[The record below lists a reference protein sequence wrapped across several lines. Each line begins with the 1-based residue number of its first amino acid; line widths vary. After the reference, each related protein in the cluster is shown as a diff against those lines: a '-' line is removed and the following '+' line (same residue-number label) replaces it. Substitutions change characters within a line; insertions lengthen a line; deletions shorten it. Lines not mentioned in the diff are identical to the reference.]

1 MIAGT
6 AIAGAMAVVAFG
18 VSGSVSA
25 KPIMSDN
32 AVSLSALSATPK
44 HMGGGKGSEVVAT
57 VLGLT
62 ATELR
67 TQLDAGKTLAQV
79 ATAQGVAVQRVIDAI
94 VAEKQAY
101 LAQEVA
107 SGELTQAQA
116 DAKSANIT
124 TKVTE
129 MVNTVRP
136 AKPAGGRG
144 GKSQEVVATV
154 LGLTATELRT
164 QLDAGKTLAQV
175 ATAQGVAVQRVIDAI
190 VAEKQ
195 AYLAQEVASGELTQA
210 QADAKSANI
219 TTKVTEMV
227 NTVRPAKP
235 AAGRGG
241 RDGGRGAMRG
251 QRMEGT
257 TAPSTNS

>member
-1 MIAGT
+1 MRNRITSIIAGT
-6 AIAGAMAVVAFG
+6 AIAGAMTVVAFG

-25 KPIMSDN
+25 KPILSEN

-44 HMGGGKGSEVVAT
+44 HMGGGKGSEAVAT

-94 VAEKQAY
+94 VAEKQAH

-144 GKSQEVVATV
+144 GH
-154 LGLTATELRT
+154 
-164 QLDAGKTLAQV
+164 
-175 ATAQGVAVQRVIDAI
+175 
-190 VAEKQ
+190 
-195 AYLAQEVASGELTQA
+195 
-210 QADAKSANI
+210 
-219 TTKVTEMV
+219 
-227 NTVRPAKP
+227 
-235 AAGRGG
+235 GRG
-241 RDGGRGAMRG
+241 RGEMRG
-251 QRMEGT
+251 QRTEGT

>member
-1 MIAGT
+1 M
-6 AIAGAMAVVAFG
+6 
-18 VSGSVSA
+18 GS
-25 KPIMSDN
+25 
-32 AVSLSALSATPK
+32 
-44 HMGGGKGSEVVAT
+44 GKGGEVVAT

-116 DAKSANIT
+116 DAKSANIIA
-124 TKVTE
+124 KVTE
-129 MVNTVRP
+129 KVNTVRP
-136 AKPAGGRG
+136 AKPEGGRG
-144 GKSQEVVATV
+144 GKSQEAVATV

-175 ATAQGVAVQRVIDAI
+175 ALDQGIAVQKVIDVI
-190 VAEKQ
+190 VTDIKAHLAE
-195 AYLAQEVASGELTQA
+195 EVASGQLTQA
-210 QADAKSANI
+210 EADAKSAS
-219 TTKVTEMV
+219 VTAKATEKV

-235 AAGRGG
+235 AGGRGG

-251 QRMEGT
+251 QNMEGT